1 MKHRE
6 LLAQTGVRDVD
17 KKHEKE
23 FAEWFKHHV
32 SYCHPIIYGSHWHC
46 ASLNNIIICM
56 VLDRGAA

>member
-23 FAEWFKHHV
+23 FTEWFKH
-32 SYCHPIIYGSHWHC
+32 
-46 ASLNNIIICM
+46 
-56 VLDRGAA
+56 